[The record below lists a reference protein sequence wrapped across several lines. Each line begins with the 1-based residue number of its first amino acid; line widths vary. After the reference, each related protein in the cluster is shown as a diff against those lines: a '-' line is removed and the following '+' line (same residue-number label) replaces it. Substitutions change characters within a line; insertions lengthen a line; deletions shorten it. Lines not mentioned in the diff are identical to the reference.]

1 MMHDKKTKMAAGGG
15 MMKKMEATPL
25 AVLCPWGIQR
35 R

>member
-15 MMKKMEATPL
+15 MMSKKATPL
-25 AVLCPWGIQR
+25 AVLRMPMGAR